1 MKCIKKTCSLILAL
15 LLAVS
20 VLVLPAAALDNTW
33 VTRFQTMPLI
43 YSATATK
50 PGNDVY
56 VKAIQRYLFSNSST
70 RSTMGSTTV
79 DGIWGTRTESAVKV
93 FQRAMSLSLVD
104 GKVGSG
110 TWGRMAETLS
120 YFSTVYNSCNC
131 KVLYLLD
138 GNTKWYVYLVKT
150 GNNSYDYYYYHSN
163 SSNNAFSED
172 NFFHCDNQ

>member
-93 FQRAMSLSLVD
+93 FQCAMSLSLVH
-104 GKVGSG
+104 GAEWLKRSAIFLQCIIVVIARYFTCLMVTRSG
-110 TWGRMAETLS
+110 MYIS
-120 YFSTVYNSCNC
+120 
-131 KVLYLLD
+131 
-138 GNTKWYVYLVKT
+138 
-150 GNNSYDYYYYHSN
+150 
-163 SSNNAFSED
+163 
-172 NFFHCDNQ
+172 